1 MEAFV
6 EFVKTILRH
15 WLPIAAVATLLCALV
30 YMTVQQSLRMGA
42 NDPQIQMA
50 EDAADALAGG
60 AAPESLLPAS
70 RIDIARSLAP
80 FLVIY
85 NQAGEPLAASGL
97 LHGQSPVLPLGV
109 LDYVRTSGEDR
120 LTWQPEGDVR
130 IAAVVT
136 SYTGPQTG
144 FVLAGRS
151 LREVEKRES
160 QTESIVG
167 VTWLVA
173 LAGSLVVAVLSEFV
187 LSGKER
193 S

>member
-1 MEAFV
+1 M